1 MVFKEDDVIY
11 YYSRQDAIKDG
22 VLIDVNRTAKEAG
35 FSIPVVMTLL
45 VYKSYVVVPENVTGQ
60 DLDGRL
66 WDILQM
72 LRYEIKT
79 GDKSQSQLSF
89 KLSVKN
95 GDTATTVTLKAICG
109 PDDDGKPCITIMMP
123 EED

>member
-1 MVFKEDDVIY
+1 MTLFIVTCVKMQSMTA
-11 YYSRQDAIKDG
+11 YSF
-22 VLIDVNRTAKEAG
+22 DVNRLAKEAG
-35 FSIPVVMTLL
+35 FRVPVAMTIL
-45 VYKSYVVVPENVTGQ
+45 VYKRYVVVPENVTGQ

-72 LRYEIKT
+72 LRYAIKT
-79 GDKSQSQLSF
+79 RDKSQSQLSF

-109 PDDDGKPCITIMMP
+109 PDDDGKPCTTIMMP
-123 EED
+123 KED